1 MMGDAMEKI
10 LISACLLGE
19 KTRYDGRDNLVEGL
33 MEFTKFY
40 DVVPFCPE
48 VEGGM
53 STPRIPSEI
62 RNGTVISQEGEDVTR
77 YFEHGARKA
86 LNICSFLGIRL
97 AILKDGSPSC
107 GTKQIH
113 NGRFNGGK
121 VNGMGVTAARLKE
134 KGIKVLNEEEGLAL
148 LSELLGK
155 EAEKQAKRAQKEQSH
170 GQSGE

>member
-19 KTRYDGRDNLVEGL
+19 KTRYDGGSNLVEGL
-33 MEFTKFY
+33 ADFTKFY

-48 VEGGM
+48 VEGGL

-62 RNGTVISQEGEDVTR
+62 CRSAVINKERTDVTR
-77 YFEHGARKA
+77 YFEHGAHKA

-107 GTKQIH
+107 GVHEIH
-113 NGRFNGGK
+113 NGKFDGRK
-121 VNGMGVTAARLKE
+121 IPGMGVTAAKLQE

-148 LSELLGK
+148 LSELL
-155 EAEKQAKRAQKEQSH
+155 EKQAKKEMKQAKEH
-170 GQSGE
+170 GPRRK